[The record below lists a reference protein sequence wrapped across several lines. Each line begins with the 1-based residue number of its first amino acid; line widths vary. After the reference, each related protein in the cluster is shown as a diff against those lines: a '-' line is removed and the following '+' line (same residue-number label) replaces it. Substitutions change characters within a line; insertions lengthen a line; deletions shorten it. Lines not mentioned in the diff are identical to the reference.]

1 MSKIA
6 LLTVPSFWSLVFT
19 GMAILYIIIEL
30 LFRKLIK
37 NGGSKTSHL
46 VMVILIGLLVG
57 VHGLLHLG
65 MESVYGYN
73 PMMILTG
80 SNNIEL

>member
-1 MSKIA
+1 M
-6 LLTVPSFWSLVFT
+6 LLAVPSFWSLVLT

-30 LFRKLIK
+30 SFKSRY
-37 NGGSKTSHL
+37 GGKTSHI
-46 VMVILIGLLVG
+46 VIVTLIGLLVG

-73 PMMILTG
+73 PM
-80 SNNIEL
+80 SELGGKK

>member
-1 MSKIA
+1 MNKIA

-19 GMAILYIIIEL
+19 GMVILYIIIEL
-30 LFRKLIK
+30 LFRTLVK
-37 NGGSKTSHL
+37 NGGTKTSNI

-73 PMMILTG
+73 PMT
-80 SNNIEL
+80 E